1 MSKAIPDFKRM
12 LLRLPHSRE
21 DYAAVGII
29 AELAGLLSVNLVGMY
44 VEDSS
49 IGDLAELPHAR
60 EFRGGRWQPLTAE
73 QLTNDVAFAAREAE
87 RLFLEF
93 AGRYGPALSFSLTK
107 GSAANPRE
115 TGAEDIIVVIEP
127 INAIERATHQ
137 FNEWLEAAF
146 RSASSILLVPSHA
159 KRLSGP
165 IVVIASDADDPCI
178 EAALDVA
185 ASTRE
190 QMIVIPSRPPSE
202 SLSVVLE
209 RARTIGVVTS
219 LAEAAFH
226 HGDILLPASVKG
238 RLLIMSR
245 QMAIHRPILRQMPI
259 LLVSSKTLGQAT

>member
-1 MSKAIPDFKRM
+1 M
-12 LLRLPHSRE
+12 
-21 DYAAVGII
+21 
-29 AELAGLLSVNLVGMY
+29 
-44 VEDSS
+44 
-49 IGDLAELPHAR
+49 
-60 EFRGGRWQPLTAE
+60 
-73 QLTNDVAFAAREAE
+73 
-87 RLFLEF
+87 
-93 AGRYGPALSFSLTK
+93 
-107 GSAANPRE
+107 
-115 TGAEDIIVVIEP
+115 IEP